1 MARNKK
7 EKKGSVKKT
16 RQKYPLR
23 IKFMAI
29 GWKTKDNMSPKDIRA
44 KLKADF
50 DVVVT
55 PSTLAGWY
63 TDEMVKKFNNMATDR
78 IMVPDVRHN
87 PKQRP
92 DILVDME
99 QILSR
104 KCDAVARTGVP
115 YIHSVIR
122 LLALH
127 IYHKLLASNLYDLH
141 GQRKQQD
148 MVLDEELINAVEH
161 ARLLTRYMASSSKK
175 TEYHKSI
182 KVHRNSEDTRYN
194 CTQCERSFKSDINF
208 TLHVYWHT

>member
-1 MARNKK
+1 MARNKSK
-7 EKKGSVKKT
+7 MARTKKKKKGSV
-16 RQKYPLR
+16 RQKCQKFPLH
-23 IKFMAI
+23 IKFLAI
-29 GWKTKDNMSPKDIRA
+29 GWKTKDDMSPKDIRA
-44 KLKADF
+44 KLKKDF
-50 DVVVT
+50 DLVVT

-63 TDEMVKKFNNMATDR
+63 TDEMVKKFNMATDR

-122 LLALH
+122 VLALH

-148 MVLDEELINAVEH
+148 MVLDEELINEVEH

-175 TEYHKSI
+175 KGIS
-182 KVHRNSEDTRYN
+182 
-194 CTQCERSFKSDINF
+194 
-208 TLHVYWHT
+208 

>member
-1 MARNKK
+1 M
-7 EKKGSVKKT
+7 
-16 RQKYPLR
+16 
-23 IKFMAI
+23 KFMAI
-29 GWKTKDNMSPKDIRA
+29 GWKTRDNMSPKEIRA

-55 PSTLAGWY
+55 PSTLASWY
-63 TDEMVKKFNNMATDR
+63 TDENVKKFNMATDR

-104 KCDAVARTGVP
+104 KCDEVARTGVP

-127 IYHKLLASNLYDLH
+127 IFHKLLASNLYDSQ
-141 GQRKQQD
+141 GQRNEQH
-148 MVLDEELINAVEH
+148 MVLDEEDTNNDSEFRFTASPGWLKNFMERCNVAFLKMKGEKGSADYDAVDV
-161 ARLLTRYMASSSKK
+161 RSSCSD
-175 TEYHKSI
+175 
-182 KVHRNSEDTRYN
+182 SE
-194 CTQCERSFKSDINF
+194 
-208 TLHVYWHT
+208 

>member
-1 MARNKK
+1 MD
-7 EKKGSVKKT
+7 
-16 RQKYPLR
+16 
-23 IKFMAI
+23 I
-29 GWKTKDNMSPKDIRA
+29 GWKTRDNMSPKDIRA

-55 PSTLAGWY
+55 PSTLAIWY

-127 IYHKLLASNLYDLH
+127 IYHKLLASNLYDLQ
-141 GQRKQQD
+141 GQRKEQH
-148 MVLDEELINAVEH
+148 MVLDEEVINAVQH
-161 ARLLTRYMASSSKK
+161 ARLLT
-175 TEYHKSI
+175 
-182 KVHRNSEDTRYN
+182 
-194 CTQCERSFKSDINF
+194 
-208 TLHVYWHT
+208 

>member
-1 MARNKK
+1 M
-7 EKKGSVKKT
+7 
-16 RQKYPLR
+16 
-23 IKFMAI
+23 KFMAI
-29 GWKTKDNMSPKDIRA
+29 ELKARDTMSPKEIRA

-63 TDEMVKKFNNMATDR
+63 TDEMVRKFNNMAPDRVMVTDSC
-78 IMVPDVRHN
+78 HN

-122 LLALH
+122 VLALH
-127 IYHKLLASNLYDLH
+127 IYHKLLASNLYDLQ
-141 GQRKQQD
+141 GQR
-148 MVLDEELINAVEH
+148 N
-161 ARLLTRYMASSSKK
+161 
-175 TEYHKSI
+175 
-182 KVHRNSEDTRYN
+182 
-194 CTQCERSFKSDINF
+194 
-208 TLHVYWHT
+208 